1 MRSILFVCAGNI
13 CRSPIAEALFRRIA
27 ASRPPLAALEIGSA
41 GTIALDGNRATAD
54 AVRVAREEFDLDL
67 STHRARNLY
76 GLDADLILTMDGIVT
91 RDVNRLAPD
100 GRVELLGEYAGTG
113 EIVEDPYG
121 CSCEVYRACARQLEH
136 LLLAAADRL
145 ERDAGRGTRDG
156 GRGTQGAGPGTRTE
170 GPGTRDPD

>member
-41 GTIALDGNRATAD
+41 GTIALDGNPATAD

-100 GRVELLGEYAGTG
+100 GRIELLGEYAGTG

-156 GRGTQGAGPGTRTE
+156 GRGT
-170 GPGTRDPD
+170 RDPD